1 MQGVPITL
9 VNNCSIVKDEING
22 IGVRV
27 VIVQSLYATKTFK
40 MILEFD
46 KEYRIWDIQK
56 FGNTNN
62 SLLNEVSNNIELF
75 MSVKIDEESGSISW
89 KNGVRVDF
97 NTLFDQSKD
106 LEQIL
111 NSPPNQ
117 LRWPVAS
124 KTTKFEGTLKI
135 VRENR
140 ELLNKI
146 KSLRN

>member
-1 MQGVPITL
+1 M
-9 VNNCSIVKDEING
+9 
-22 IGVRV
+22 
-27 VIVQSLYATKTFK
+27 IVQSLYATKTFK

-46 KEYRIWDIQK
+46 KEYRIWDIKK

-62 SLLNEVSNNIELF
+62 ILLNEVSNNIEMF
-75 MSVKIDEESGSISW
+75 MSVNIDEESGNISW
-89 KNGVRVDF
+89 KNGFRVDF
-97 NTLFDQSKD
+97 NTIFDQSKD

-111 NSPPNQ
+111 NSPPK
-117 LRWPVAS
+117 LRHWAVAS

-140 ELLNKI
+140 ELLDKI

>member
-1 MQGVPITL
+1 M
-9 VNNCSIVKDEING
+9 
-22 IGVRV
+22 
-27 VIVQSLYATKTFK
+27 IVQSLYATKTFK
-40 MILEFD
+40 MVLEFNQ
-46 KEYRIWDIQK
+46 EYRIWDIQK

-75 MSVKIDEESGSISW
+75 MSVKIDEESGNISW
-89 KNGVRVDF
+89 KNGFRVDF

-111 NSPPNQ
+111 NSPPNL

-124 KTTKFEGTLKI
+124 KTTKFEGTLKM

-140 ELLNKI
+140 KLLEKI
-146 KSLRN
+146 KSLRD